1 MEIDEEPEI
10 DADQT
15 ITPPFRTVA
24 VKDSSKLEDM
34 EIISRILEGDRNAFE
49 ILLDRYR
56 NHVFGIVL
64 KRVSPGEAEEVA
76 HEVFIRAYK
85 SLPRFRGESP
95 FSHWLAKVAVRT
107 CHDHWRKRY
116 RNREIPMNSLSEEH
130 VQWIENTATA
140 ESSWNHESDES
151 ERLAGDV
158 LEIALSRLHPDDRAV
173 VELVHLDEY
182 SIKETSE
189 ILGWS
194 QGKVKIRAFRARKK
208 LRKIIEDYDVK
219 GVN

>member
-1 MEIDEEPEI
+1 M
-10 DADQT
+10 
-15 ITPPFRTVA
+15 VA
-24 VKDSSKLEDM
+24 VKDSSKQEEM
-34 EIISRILEGDRNAFE
+34 EIIGRILEGDRNAFG

-56 NHVFGIVL
+56 DHVFGIVM

-76 HEVFIRAYK
+76 HEVFIRAFK
-85 SLPRFRGESP
+85 SLSRFRGESP

-130 VQWIENTATA
+130 VQWIENTASAAST
-140 ESSWNHESDES
+140 WNHESVES

-158 LEIALSRLHPDDRAV
+158 LGIALSRLHPDDRAV

-194 QGKVKIRAFRARKK
+194 QGKVKIRAFRARRK

-219 GVN
+219 GVK